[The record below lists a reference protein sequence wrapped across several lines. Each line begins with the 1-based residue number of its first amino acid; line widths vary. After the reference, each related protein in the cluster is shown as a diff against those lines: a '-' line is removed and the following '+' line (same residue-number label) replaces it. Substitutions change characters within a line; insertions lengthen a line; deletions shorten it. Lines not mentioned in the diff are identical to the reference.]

1 MPGRFAGE
9 QMGFNI
15 LNPFTYGNV
24 GKAIDKTRS
33 GDPNVE
39 YEDTPTG
46 QIGSAAN
53 EKNRIMR
60 ELREQGLL

>member
-15 LNPFTYGNV
+15 LNPFTYGNM

-39 YEDTPTG
+39 YEDTQVG
-46 QIGSAAN
+46 NIGRTAN
-53 EKNRIMR
+53 EKNRMLR
-60 ELREQGLL
+60 ELLGN

>member
-9 QMGFNI
+9 GFN
-15 LNPFTYGNV
+15 LFNPFTYGNL

-39 YEDTPTG
+39 YTDSPVGT
-46 QIGSAAN
+46 AAAKANRTNQLIQMMN
-53 EKNRIMR
+53 EGR
-60 ELREQGLL
+60 L

>member
-15 LNPFTYGNV
+15 LNPFTYGNM

-33 GDPNVE
+33 GDPSAE
-39 YEDTPTG
+39 YTDSLVG
-46 QIGSAAN
+46 GIGKTAN
-53 EKNRIMR
+53 EKNRMIR
-60 ELREQGLL
+60 ELLGN

>member
-1 MPGRFAGE
+1 MINRFAGE
-9 QMGFNI
+9 KFNL

-24 GKAIDKTRS
+24 GKTIDKTRA
-33 GDPNVE
+33 GDEDIE
-39 YEDTPTG
+39 YTDTPTG

>member
-24 GKAIDKTRS
+24 GKAIDQTRS
-33 GDPNVE
+33 GNPDVE

-46 QIGSAAN
+46 QIGRAAN
-53 EKNRIMR
+53 EINRMLR
-60 ELREQGLL
+60 ELLGN